1 MTDKPGTVAA
11 NPHLAAWQA
20 ALGDARTA
28 VSQGV
33 PVRTYGRLTR
43 AVGLV
48 LEAVG
53 LRLPVGSDCLIEL
66 PPGYPQKTAE
76 AEVVGFA
83 GDRILLMPLSA
94 VDGLLPGARVYAL
107 ESPAGAGGVGP
118 RTKRLPV
125 GDGMLGR
132 VVDAAGRP

>member
-1 MTDKPGTVAA
+1 MTEQAVTAEP
-11 NPHLAAWQA
+11 NPHLAAWQS
-20 ALGDARTA
+20 ALGEARVA
-28 VSQGV
+28 VGLTV

-66 PPGYPQKTAE
+66 PPGYPDKTAE

-83 GDRILLMPLSA
+83 GDKILLMPLSV
-94 VDGLLPGARVYAL
+94 VDGLLPGARVY
-107 ESPAGAGGVGP
+107 
-118 RTKRLPV
+118 
-125 GDGMLGR
+125 
-132 VVDAAGRP
+132 